1 MGGDILQR
9 DYWCGSSVAAQ
20 DITLSGAERTARNA
34 EYIEEEPIG
43 LRAGIQI
50 KGLTKEYHRGKL
62 AVNNIH
68 LNMYESQIT
77 ALLGHNGAG
86 KSTTMSMLTGLF
98 PPTTGTALVNGFDI
112 RKDIQGIWFWPLFF
126 LFFFSTPS
134 NEFVIRNDWKGVRG
148 SLGLCPQHDILFDEL
163 TVEEHLD
170 FFCKLKGYPSHLVR
184 AETDRMVKAL
194 QLENKRRAMSCTL
207 SGGMKRKLSVGIAL
221 CGESKVQFAKNLTD
235 SK

>member
-1 MGGDILQR
+1 M

-20 DITLSGAERTARNA
+20 DITLTGAMRTARNA
-34 EYIEEEPIG
+34 EFIEEEPIG
-43 LRAGIQI
+43 LKAGVQI
-50 KGLTKEYHRGKL
+50 KGLTKQYHKDKR
-62 AVNNIH
+62 AVNSIH
-68 LNMYESQIT
+68 LNMYENQIT

-86 KSTTMSMLTGLF
+86 KSTTMAMLTGLF
-98 PPTTGTALVNGFDI
+98 PPTSGTALVNGFDI
-112 RKDIQGIWFWPLFF
+112 RKDIQGILYSKPISIGLPIIFF
-126 LFFFSTPS
+126 TLILICGSIFQ
-134 NEFVIRNDWKGVRG
+134 GVRG

-194 QLENKRRAMSCTL
+194 QLENKRRSMSSTL

-221 CGESKVQFAKNLTD
+221 CGESKVSLLVHVVTD
-235 SK
+235 